1 MISYCRICGVEIES
15 KRKRSL
21 CDCAECKRKAK
32 SENDKRYRSTE
43 KGQQTRRKNRHT
55 EKAIATRKAYEQTE
69 RYKKSKSERA
79 KKYRLS
85 EKVIIL
91 EKIRKLKYYYRKY
104 SNEKI
109 NGNDFISYEDFLTLW
124 NCNECYYCGK
134 VVVNREKTIDHKIP
148 ITRGGTNNLTN
159 IVICCQ
165 SCNSKKSNKT
175 EEEFLNERNKNNISK
190 L

>member
-69 RYKKSKSERA
+69 KYKKSKSERA
-79 KKYRLS
+79 KKYRLN
-85 EKVIIL
+85 ENVRNKERV
-91 EKIRKLKYYYRKY
+91 RKLRYYYRKY
-104 SNEKI
+104 SNENI
-109 NGNDFISYEDFLTLW
+109 IGADDISLNDFMEIWEKNT
-124 NCNECYYCGK
+124 CYYCGK
-134 VVVNREKTIDHKIP
+134 EITGKDKTIDHKTP
-148 ITRGGTNNLTN
+148 VSRGGKNNKENL
-159 IVICCQ
+159 VVCCRK
-165 SCNSKKSNKT
+165 CNSTKNNKT
-175 EEEFLNERNKNNISK
+175 EKEFIK
-190 L
+190 